1 MLVLFIF
8 IIILSVFRR
17 YPASAYPFDIIKFSL
32 YQSEITLLFLFVC
45 LFNFVLFYLFYC
57 VIQTEKLKKNMSCSN
72 TTKIVTYLL
81 FQSYQA
87 YFIQRVSLVRQELLT
102 FPEHLRPPRVRV
114 TGSLVFCVVFCRSLF
129 VMLSFLF

>member
-1 MLVLFIF
+1 VLVLFIF

-57 VIQTEKLKKNMSCSN
+57 VIQPEKLKKNMSCSN

-87 YFIQRVSLVRQELLT
+87 YFIDVLFRK
-102 FPEHLRPPRVRV
+102 EHS
-114 TGSLVFCVVFCRSLF
+114 TGVISEAGTAYLSGAPAFTPSSCYWIF
-129 VMLSFLF
+129 SFLCSVL